1 MEVLAAIPPEQI
13 PTGRDFYFFVE
24 SNSKSIKVGDN
35 LLGIGTD
42 MVEIKRIEKGA
53 VKYGQRFL
61 QRLFTPAEIALCQAR
76 REPWGCYAAR
86 FAAKEAVLKA
96 LGTGL
101 AGCRW
106 TDVEVLA
113 GAERAPQVYLSGGA
127 LSRARSLGVERVLL
141 SISHD
146 RGRAVAFAVAVGGEG
161 NINAHCE
168 CGRDTAD

>member
-1 MEVLAAIPPEQI
+1 M
-13 PTGRDFYFFVE
+13 
-24 SNSKSIKVGDN
+24 
-35 LLGIGTD
+35 LGIGTD
-42 MVEIKRIEKGA
+42 IVEIKRIKRSA

-76 REPWGCYAAR
+76 KEPWGCFAAR

-106 TDVEVLA
+106 TDVEVLP
-113 GAERAPQVYLSGGA
+113 GPGRAPQVYLSGGA
-127 LSRARSLGVERVLL
+127 LNRALSLGVERVLL

-161 NINAHCE
+161 SANAHCE
-168 CGRDTAD
+168 RGGDTAD